1 MVSSQGFH
9 LPSLCSRHLPSL
21 LPSSRPGAPPAPA
34 AAPARG
40 RTHPERPGAPL
51 CPPRPAL
58 GGPTLPLPRRAQG
71 SAARAPLCS
80 PGPALPLSQASAAR
94 SRAAPARS
102 AQVRAPARPAS
113 VPPDQTPPSAASA
126 PGSSLLPWM
135 PSSLP
140 SLPGYGPRLLV
151 DPPPSLLPLL
161 LCLGRRGGQGPL
173 PPEGPSPRRAPHRS
187 LRLWQMPLLRGLPV
201 RRTLPRQSPRR
212 LSLIRRLPLHR
223 SPTRDP
229 PSPP

>member
-1 MVSSQGFH
+1 VQPPPPFSAAAVAPRGAASARCYARQG
-9 LPSLCSRHLPSL
+9 PRP
-21 LPSSRPGAPPAPA
+21 PGAPRRAALPAPPCLCL
-34 AAPARG
+34 AAPRG
-40 RTHPERPGAPL
+40 APPERRSA
-51 CPPRPAL
+51 RPA
-58 GGPTLPLPRRAQG
+58 PPF
-71 SAARAPLCS
+71 
-80 PGPALPLSQASAAR
+80 LPLSQASAAR

-102 AQVRAPARPAS
+102 AQVPAPASPAS

-140 SLPGYGPRLLV
+140 SLPEYGPRLLV

-161 LCLGRRGGQGPL
+161 LCSGRRGGQGPL
-173 PPEGPSPRRAPHRS
+173 PPEGPSPRRAPQRS

-212 LSLIRRLPLHR
+212 LSLIRRLPLHW

-229 PSPP
+229 LSPP